1 MKKIY
6 LAPELKVVRLNM
18 QQFVMATSSYP
29 FSFNSNDDNTDEA
42 TEDIEVD

>member
-18 QQFVMATSSYP
+18 QQFVMATSNYR
-29 FSFNSNDDNTDEA
+29 FSSNNNDDNTDEA